1 MFNKFKN
8 KGLSGLANCGNTCY
22 LNSCIQILS
31 HTYELS
37 IELDKPDLHTNNNI
51 DYSILNEYNILRKMM
66 WDNNCTIAP
75 HGFINGIQI
84 AANQKDY
91 LLFTG
96 FEQNDLTEFLNF
108 LIDAFHNALSKKV
121 NLTIT
126 GTSLNDK
133 DNHALK
139 CYEMF
144 INRYKDDYSLII
156 DLFYGIQVTK
166 IFNSKTNNMI
176 NSVPEP
182 FSTIELKIKQDDTIL
197 TDLYECL
204 DYYCIEEYLDEENK
218 VEDPNE
224 NNEKVCV
231 YNKILFWSLPK
242 ILIIS
247 FKRFDNFN
255 NKINHNIDIDLTN
268 IDLSN
273 YVFGYNKHSYIY
285 DCYGICNHVGGTYG
299 GHYTCYVKNANNKW
313 YHFNDTNVKEI
324 NENNLISPETYCLFL
339 RKKNIN

>member
-1 MFNKFKN
+1 MFNKYKN
-8 KGLSGLANCGNTCY
+8 KGLTGLANCGNTCY
-22 LNSCIQILS
+22 LNSCIQIIS

-37 IELDKPDLHTNNNI
+37 LGLDDDSLHINNNI
-51 DYSILNEYNILRKMM
+51 DASILSEYNILRKMM
-66 WDNNCTIAP
+66 WENNCTIAP
-75 HGFINGIQI
+75 HGFINGIQL
-84 AANQKDY
+84 AAQEKDY

-96 FEQNDLTEFLNF
+96 FDQNDVTEFLNF
-108 LIDAFHNALSKKV
+108 FIDSLHNALSQKV
-121 NLTIT
+121 NLSIS
-126 GTSLNDK
+126 GISLNNK
-133 DNHALK
+133 DNHAIK

-166 IFNSKTNNMI
+166 IFNKDTKNII

-182 FSTIELKIKQDDTIL
+182 FSTIELKIKQNDIIFKN
-197 TDLYECL
+197 LYECFE
-204 DYYCIEEYLDEENK
+204 YYCAEEYLDEENK

-224 NNEKVCV
+224 NNKKVCV

-255 NKINHNIDIDLTN
+255 NKISHNLDIPLTN
-268 IDLSN
+268 IDLSK
-273 YVFGYNKHSYIY
+273 YVFGYHKKSFIY
-285 DCYGICNHVGGTYG
+285 DCYGICNHSGNTGG
-299 GHYTCYVKNANNKW
+299 GHYTCYVKNANDKW

-324 NENNLISPETYCLFL
+324 NENYLISPETYCLFL
-339 RKKNIN
+339 RKKNI

>member
-1 MFNKFKN
+1 MFNKYKN
-8 KGLSGLANCGNTCY
+8 KGLTGLANCGNTCY
-22 LNSCIQILS
+22 LNSCIQIIS

-37 IELDKPDLHTNNNI
+37 LGLDDDSLHINNNI
-51 DYSILNEYNILRKMM
+51 DASILSEYNILRKMM
-66 WDNNCTIAP
+66 WENNCTIAP
-75 HGFINGIQI
+75 HGFINGIQL
-84 AANQKDY
+84 AAQEKDY

-96 FEQNDLTEFLNF
+96 FDQNDVTEFLNF
-108 LIDAFHNALSKKV
+108 FIDSLHNALSQNV
-121 NLTIT
+121 NLSMS
-126 GTSLNDK
+126 GVSLNNK
-133 DNHALK
+133 DNQAIK

-166 IFNSKTNNMI
+166 IFNKDTKNII

-182 FSTIELKIKQDDTIL
+182 FSTIELKIKQNDIIFKN
-197 TDLYECL
+197 LYECFE
-204 DYYCIEEYLDEENK
+204 YYCAEEYLDEENK

-224 NNEKVCV
+224 KNNKVCV

-255 NKINHNIDIDLTN
+255 NKISHNLDIPLTN
-268 IDLSN
+268 IDLSK
-273 YVFGYNKHSYIY
+273 YVFGYHKKSFIY
-285 DCYGICNHVGGTYG
+285 DCYGICNHSGNTGG
-299 GHYTCYVKNANNKW
+299 GHYTCYVKNANDKW

-324 NENNLISPETYCLFL
+324 NENYLISPETYCLFL
-339 RKKNIN
+339 RKKNI